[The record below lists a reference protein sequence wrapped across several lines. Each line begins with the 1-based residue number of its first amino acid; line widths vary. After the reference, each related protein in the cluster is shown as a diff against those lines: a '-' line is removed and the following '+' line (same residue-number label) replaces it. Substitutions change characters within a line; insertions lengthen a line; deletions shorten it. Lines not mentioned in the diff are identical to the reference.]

1 MMEIIHDLAPGASLF
16 YATGDVSEADFA
28 QQILNLQSVSHC
40 DIIVDDLGYFDEP
53 VFQDGILAQAVSTV
67 TATGALYFSAAGNEG
82 NLDSN
87 TAGYFE
93 GDLTTMVRPPS
104 PSLGAPRPALFITLA
119 RVASPGQW
127 RYCYRKWSKFTL

>member
-1 MMEIIHDLAPGASLF
+1 MMMKALAMLEIIHDLAPGASLF
-16 YATGDVSEADFA
+16 FATGDLSEADFA

-53 VFQDGILAQAVSTV
+53 VFQDGILAQAVNTV
-67 TATGALYFSAAGNEG
+67 TAAGALYFSAAGNEG

-93 GDLTTMVRPPS
+93 GDFNDNGS
-104 PSLGAPRPALFITLA
+104 PAFHLPWGHQDRHCS
-119 RVASPGQW
+119 
-127 RYCYRKWSKFTL
+127 